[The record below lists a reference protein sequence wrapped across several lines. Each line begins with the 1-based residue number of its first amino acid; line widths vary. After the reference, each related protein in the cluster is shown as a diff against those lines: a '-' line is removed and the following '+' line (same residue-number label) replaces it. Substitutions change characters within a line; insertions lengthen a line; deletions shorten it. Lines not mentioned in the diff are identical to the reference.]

1 MFKKMFILL
10 ISIAVGSMAIAENAT
25 QTDWSGGPGVSGP
38 VIDWGNT
45 FDMESGINWST
56 WAGELILAYSSPMEH
71 PISGGYVNA
80 NYAWPTDIDGDGDMD
95 VLGAAGRYAPPYFF
109 SGSIGWWENNDGSGT
124 SWTHHSVANFTSAP
138 VICSADLDGD
148 GDFDIIGGAHG
159 TVNDL
164 AWWENVDS
172 SGTTWAEHTIPS
184 SIQNASAVDTADING
199 DGYVDILST
208 DDSYNKVVWLK
219 NVDGSGS
226 NWTEYTIANFNNA
239 TDVYGTDVDGDGDI
253 DAVGASY
260 NGDDVRWWENVNGSG
275 TNWDEHVVSN
285 SFNGARS
292 VFASD
297 VDGDGDTDILGAASL
312 EWAIT
317 WWENSD
323 GSGNNWIEHVI
334 SSDFN
339 WAFAVYA
346 SDLDEDGDTD
356 VLGAAYFGDDIT
368 WWENTDGSGLNWYE
382 HVIDGNFDGARDVA
396 TADMDGDGDPDILG
410 VAAEDADIS
419 WWDVTCCVGAGELVS
434 SILDTEGSADWD
446 SIIWTS
452 NEPSGTSIYF
462 QVRSST
468 DPEYMG
474 GWSDDIMMPGNLE
487 DYLVDGDRFVQYKV
501 LLGTTGQNLT
511 PVLEDVTVSWDE
523 MVGVDD
529 EHQSAK
535 PSTFRLLP
543 NYPNPFNASTIIQ
556 YNLPA
561 VSDVKI
567 EIYDLLGRKVET
579 LYNGNQPAG
588 SHSVIWDADGK
599 STGVYFYKIQA
610 GDHTET
616 KKMVLLK

>member
-285 SFNGARS
+285 SFNGATGGRIPT
-292 VFASD
+292 
-297 VDGDGDTDILGAASL
+297 GP
-312 EWAIT
+312 AIT
-317 WWENSD
+317 
-323 GSGNNWIEHVI
+323 
-334 SSDFN
+334 
-339 WAFAVYA
+339 
-346 SDLDEDGDTD
+346 
-356 VLGAAYFGDDIT
+356 
-368 WWENTDGSGLNWYE
+368 GLN
-382 HVIDGNFDGARDVA
+382 
-396 TADMDGDGDPDILG
+396 M
-410 VAAEDADIS
+410 
-419 WWDVTCCVGAGELVS
+419 
-434 SILDTEGSADWD
+434 
-446 SIIWTS
+446 
-452 NEPSGTSIYF
+452 
-462 QVRSST
+462 
-468 DPEYMG
+468 
-474 GWSDDIMMPGNLE
+474 
-487 DYLVDGDRFVQYKV
+487 
-501 LLGTTGQNLT
+501 
-511 PVLEDVTVSWDE
+511 
-523 MVGVDD
+523 
-529 EHQSAK
+529 
-535 PSTFRLLP
+535 
-543 NYPNPFNASTIIQ
+543 
-556 YNLPA
+556 
-561 VSDVKI
+561 
-567 EIYDLLGRKVET
+567 
-579 LYNGNQPAG
+579 
-588 SHSVIWDADGK
+588 
-599 STGVYFYKIQA
+599 
-610 GDHTET
+610 
-616 KKMVLLK
+616 

>member
-1 MFKKMFILL
+1 MFKTVLVWL
-10 ISIAVGSMAIAENAT
+10 ISLAVGSMAIAETAI
-25 QTDWSGGPGVSGP
+25 QTDWSGGAGISGP
-38 VIDWGNT
+38 VLDWGNT
-45 FDMESGINWST
+45 FDMENSINWYSIT
-56 WAGELILAYSSPMEH
+56 GELNLDYSSPMEH

-109 SGSIGWWENNDGSGT
+109 SGSIDWWENTDGSGL
-124 SWTHHSVANFTSAP
+124 SWTYHSVANFTSAP

-164 AWWENVDS
+164 AWWENIDG

-219 NVDGSGS
+219 NVDGSGT

-260 NGDDVRWWENVNGSG
+260 NGDDVRWWENVDGSG
-275 TNWDEHVVSN
+275 ITWNEHVVSSN
-285 SFNGARS
+285 FNGARS

-297 VDGDGDTDILGAASL
+297 VDGDGDIDILGAASL

-323 GSGNNWIEHVI
+323 GSGNSWIEHSI
-334 SSDFN
+334 SSNFN

-346 SDLDEDGDTD
+346 SDMDQDGDTD
-356 VLGAAYFGDDIT
+356 VLGASYFGDDIT
-368 WWENTDGSGLNWYE
+368 LWENTDGLGLTWYE

-434 SILDTEGSADWD
+434 SILDTEVSADWD

-452 NEPSGTSIYF
+452 DEPSGTSIYF
-462 QVRSST
+462 QVRSSI
-468 DPEYMG
+468 DPQYMG
-474 GWSDDIMMPGNLE
+474 NWSIDITTPGSLE
-487 DYLVDGDRFVQYKV
+487 SYLNDSDRYVQYKV
-501 LLGTTGQNLT
+501 FLETSDPGLS
-511 PVLEDVTVSWDE
+511 PVLWDVTLSWTE
-523 MVGVDD
+523 LGIDD
-529 EHQSAK
+529 EYNFTTPSAIQ
-535 PSTFRLLP
+535 LLP
-543 NYPNPFNASTIIQ
+543 NYPNPFNPTTTIEF
-556 YNLPA
+556 NLPKA
-561 VSDVKI
+561 GEVTLNIFNILGEEVATLHSGQ
-567 EIYDLLGRKVET
+567 LLPGHYSFE
-579 LYNGNQPAG
+579 
-588 SHSVIWDADGK
+588 WDA
-599 STGVYFYKIQA
+599 SHLPSGVYVYRLEA
-610 GDHTET
+610 GDYVQTR
-616 KKMVLLK
+616 KMILLR